1 MDLYTILGLLL
12 LVILIILIIILIVKQ
27 SKLESQKDEVEKLQ
41 DSLEE
46 SKAKQQQ
53 IIGALGYIKQDIDTF
68 QNQTVQNNADQIE
81 KINKTV
87 NDHTYKFMEATK
99 GLSDEISKNLTEI
112 RQTNEKKLTEIQ
124 GNISDK
130 LDKSLNE
137 RLDKS
142 FESVSKQLGELYKS
156 LGELDKMQ
164 TGINSLNKTLTNVK
178 TRGTWGEVQLNDI
191 LADTMQSSQYDRNV
205 KLKTDSDD
213 LVEFAIKIPSKDDD
227 KTFVY
232 MPIDSKF
239 PSDRYIA
246 VVEASQ
252 MGDPELLNKARSE
265 LKARILH
272 EALTIRDKYIVPP
285 TTTDFAVMFL
295 PTESMYAEVLSI
307 DGLAQ
312 DCQNK
317 YRVIISGPSTITALL
332 NSLRVGFENLT
343 LSKKTQEVRKVLQA
357 VKTQYDKLSELIDTT
372 QKKIDGASKA
382 TSDLKKRTDMI
393 NSKLRN
399 IETIGIEESN
409 SVLEIDDKNILIL
422 DSKEDE

>member
-1 MDLYTILGLLL
+1 MDLFTIINLVL
-12 LVILIILIIILIVKQ
+12 LVILFILVIILLVKQ
-27 SKLESQKDEVEKLQ
+27 GKLSNQSEELDEVKDTLNNLRN
-41 DSLEE
+41 DN
-46 SKAKQQQ
+46 AKTNA
-53 IIGALGYIKQDIDTF
+53 ALTYIKQDIDNF
-68 QNQTVQNNADQIE
+68 QNQTLINNDR
-81 KINKTV
+81 INKTLSE
-87 NDHTYKFMEATK
+87 HTEKFVESSK
-99 GLSDEISKNLTEI
+99 GLTKEINDSLSEI
-112 RQTNEKKLTEIQ
+112 RESNEKKLAEIQ
-124 GNISDK
+124 GNISEK

-142 FESVSKQLGELYKS
+142 FESVSKQLGDLYKS

-164 TGINSLNKTLTNVK
+164 TGITSLNKTLSNVK

-205 KLKTDSDD
+205 KLKSDSDD

-246 VVEASQ
+246 VVEASESA
-252 MGDPELLNKARSE
+252 DPDLLNKARNE
-265 LKARILH
+265 LKTRILH
-272 EALTIRDKYIVPP
+272 EAMTIRDKYITPP

-343 LSKKTQEVRKVLQA
+343 LSKKTQEVRKILQA
-357 VKTQYDKLSELIDTT
+357 VKTQYDKLSETIDAA

-382 TSDLKKRTDMI
+382 TGELKKRTDMI

-399 IETIGIEESN
+399 IESIGIEESN
-409 SVLEIDDKNILIL
+409 SLLEIDDNNILSIET
-422 DSKEDE
+422 KDE

>member
-53 IIGALGYIKQDIDTF
+53 IIGALGYIKQDIDIF
-68 QNQTVQNNADQIE
+68 QNQTIQNNADQIE

-265 LKARILH
+265 LKTRILH

>member
-1 MDLYTILGLLL
+1 MDLYTIASLLL
-12 LVILIILIIILIVKQ
+12 LIILIILIIVLIIKQ
-27 SKLESQKDEVEKLQ
+27 SKLESQKEEVKEIRE
-41 DSLEE
+41 SLEE
-46 SKAKQQQ
+46 SKQKQQQ
-53 IIGALGYIKQDIDTF
+53 VIGALNYIKQDIDTF
-68 QNQTVQNNADQIE
+68 QNQTVKNNADQIE

-164 TGINSLNKTLTNVK
+164 TGINSLNKTLSNVK

-191 LADTMQSSQYDRNV
+191 LADTMQTSQYDRNV

-246 VVEASQ
+246 VVEASESA
-252 MGDPELLNKARSE
+252 DPELLNKARNE
-265 LKARILH
+265 LKTRILH

-409 SVLEIDDKNILIL
+409 SVLQIDDKNILVL
-422 DSKEDE
+422 DSKDDE